1 MLNANDRALK
11 EWALACKT
19 LQEGRQLLLIRKGGL
34 REEEGRFVP
43 RYPEFF
49 LFPTFEHQRAE
60 LLQDRYKSEF
70 EALSLPSDPRQVVI
84 TSYAVVTDVFQAC
97 SEEQVMAAC
106 EEHIWNAEYVRQR
119 FDFNPYDPLTLL
131 VLRVYVLPQP
141 SVLPF
146 LKAYEGCRSWI
157 TLEKALSTEGAV
169 PALSDTEFERRRE
182 ALRTILT
189 RSF

>member
-1 MLNANDRALK
+1 MWNTNDRALK
-11 EWALACKT
+11 EWALACKM

-60 LLQDRYKSEF
+60 LLQDRYKSEL
-70 EALSLPSDPRQVVI
+70 EPLTSSSNPGQVVI
-84 TSYAVVTDVFQAC
+84 SAYAVVTDVFQAR
-97 SEEQVMAAC
+97 SEEQVMAAA

-141 SVLPF
+141 IVLPF
-146 LKAYEGCRSWI
+146 QKAYEGCRSWI
-157 TLEKALSTEGAV
+157 TLDRALSTEGAIPV
-169 PALSDTEFERRRE
+169 LPTAEFERRRE
-182 ALRTILT
+182 SLRTILA